1 MIPLPVGADV
11 FAAHAR
17 PHVQESIACSLFLTN
32 PNSFRPVQTWACVRL
47 QFALAEAELEHS
59 AALQAAQ
66 LRGRPNPLQE
76 AVWTYSVGGDHG
88 QRGPF
93 TLLQLLAQL
102 RGS

>member
-1 MIPLPVGADV
+1 M
-11 FAAHAR
+11 
-17 PHVQESIACSLFLTN
+17 LFLTTTG
-32 PNSFRPVQTWACVRL
+32 PSGKCIYGLWVQL
-47 QFALAEAELEHS
+47 QFALATAEDEHN
-59 AALQAAQ
+59 AAVAAAQ
-66 LRGRPNPLQE
+66 LRGRANPLEE